1 MDYLL
6 FALLACLACILLA
19 AQAIAAEPLRDKTLV
34 VWASPADLQQR
45 GGSALTIDGWHGKF
59 DAIVF
64 GELCPRRWMPGS
76 TGFLRTQR
84 EQQDWPAETA
94 AAGTFVQIAVIYR
107 GDRIEMLRDGE
118 AYAAYTMP
126 SPPVE
131 FSPTSVVMFGAR
143 HLDVGNPKD
152 SFHGTIQDA
161 RVYAEALDRDTIAAL
176 RPCDAGGPPPW
187 AWWAFGTGEMRERT
201 GRYEELR
208 LTGDV
213 RLGPEG
219 LILGGDGATAIA
231 YTQASD
237 TAGRYTWSEGEAVP
251 RAVIESSRALR
262 DHILADRYRPG
273 YHFVVPEDNGMPGDP
288 NGALYWNGR
297 YHLMYLYQDG
307 HAFVW
312 GHASSKDLVHWRYH
326 PACLGPD
333 QGDTGIFSGGAFLDK
348 AGVATITY
356 WGLAE
361 GPGQGVCIARSTDEQ
376 LDTWVKSPA
385 NPVVRSTHWGY
396 TVQTGTDGKEIVYG
410 SADPSNIWIKDGRYY
425 MLTGN
430 LLVLNRYGKEL
441 GQVEHQGDTA
451 YLLVSDDLDRWE
463 YLHPFYQSDRK
474 WTHAGEDNMCP
485 VFLPLPASPEG
496 GAPSDKHLLLFIS
509 HCDGCQY
516 YVGRYEGDR
525 FTPRSHGRMTWVDNA
540 YFAPEALVDDRG
552 RLVMWAW
559 LLDNPPQEVINAQ
572 GWQGVYGLPRLLWLG
587 EDGTLRMRPVDELK
601 SLRQQEL
608 TWENLAV
615 PAAGEIALHDRG
627 VGLPPG
633 GAGSPAR
640 ESGAPFTSDQFEM
653 ELTLSPAQAVAC
665 GVNVCCSHDGRE
677 RTAIYYD
684 ADEQKLKLDTTNSSL
699 GFGRKVIEAAPFE
712 LAPHE
717 PLHLR
722 VFVDKSVVEVY
733 ANDRQAIARRMYP
746 TLDSRRVALYSRG
759 PDLTVPKLTIWE
771 LMPSNPF

>member
-1 MDYLL
+1 
-6 FALLACLACILLA
+6 
-19 AQAIAAEPLRDKTLV
+19 
-34 VWASPADLQQR
+34 
-45 GGSALTIDGWHGKF
+45 
-59 DAIVF
+59 
-64 GELCPRRWMPGS
+64 
-76 TGFLRTQR
+76 
-84 EQQDWPAETA
+84 
-94 AAGTFVQIAVIYR
+94 
-107 GDRIEMLRDGE
+107 
-118 AYAAYTMP
+118 
-126 SPPVE
+126 
-131 FSPTSVVMFGAR
+131 
-143 HLDVGNPKD
+143 
-152 SFHGTIQDA
+152 
-161 RVYAEALDRDTIAAL
+161 
-176 RPCDAGGPPPW
+176 
-187 AWWAFGTGEMRERT
+187 
-201 GRYEELR
+201 
-208 LTGDV
+208 
-213 RLGPEG
+213 
-219 LILGGDGATAIA
+219 
-231 YTQASD
+231 
-237 TAGRYTWSEGEAVP
+237 
-251 RAVIESSRALR
+251 
-262 DHILADRYRPG
+262 
-273 YHFVVPEDNGMPGDP
+273 
-288 NGALYWNGR
+288 
-297 YHLMYLYQDG
+297 
-307 HAFVW
+307 
-312 GHASSKDLVHWRYH
+312 
-326 PACLGPD
+326 
-333 QGDTGIFSGGAFLDK
+333 
-348 AGVATITY
+348 
-356 WGLAE
+356 
-361 GPGQGVCIARSTDEQ
+361 
-376 LDTWVKSPA
+376 
-385 NPVVRSTHWGY
+385 
-396 TVQTGTDGKEIVYG
+396 
-410 SADPSNIWIKDGRYY
+410 
-425 MLTGN
+425 
-430 LLVLNRYGKEL
+430 
-441 GQVEHQGDTA
+441 
-451 YLLVSDDLDRWE
+451 
-463 YLHPFYQSDRK
+463 
-474 WTHAGEDNMCP
+474 MCP

-615 PAAGEIALHDRG
+615 PAAGEIALHDRS